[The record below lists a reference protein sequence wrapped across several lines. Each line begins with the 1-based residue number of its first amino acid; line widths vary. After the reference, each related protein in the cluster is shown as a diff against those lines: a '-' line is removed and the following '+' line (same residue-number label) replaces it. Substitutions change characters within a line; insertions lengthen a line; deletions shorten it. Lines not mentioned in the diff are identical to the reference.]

1 MCQRG
6 QRIVRYRESEIAV
19 IMGLGI
25 ISEAIPT
32 QSHYHNTANG
42 EKNVRNA
49 VIKLKYYKLK
59 YKNKT

>member
-32 QSHYHNTANG
+32 QSHCRNNANG